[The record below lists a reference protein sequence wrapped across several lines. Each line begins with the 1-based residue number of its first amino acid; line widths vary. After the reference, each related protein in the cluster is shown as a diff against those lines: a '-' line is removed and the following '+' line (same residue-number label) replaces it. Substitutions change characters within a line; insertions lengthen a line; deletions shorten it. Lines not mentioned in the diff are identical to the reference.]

1 MTETDEGVYVYNASL
16 VTRLH
21 SCDMT
26 VVRRDHKSVDYA
38 ELILTSK
45 FLQIPAWV
53 VFRWPQDK
61 IP

>member
-45 FLQIPAWV
+45 FLQIPA
-53 VFRWPQDK
+53 
-61 IP
+61 